1 MEEIVGLSAKER
13 ARLVE
18 LEQVKAGRQ
27 TVVAAAERLSMSG
40 RQGKRIWKRY
50 RAEGAKGLVHR
61 ARGRPS
67 NRKLD
72 PDSKRQSLEL
82 CRTRLEGFGP
92 TLAAEKL
99 AEVGLM
105 VSHETLRRW
114 LIVEGLWKKKRKRG
128 PHRRWRPPKEHFGE
142 LVQMDGSFHDWLET
156 GEKPCLIDM
165 VDDGTSF
172 MDGRFFEQETTEGAM
187 RVLWGWI
194 ELYGI
199 PRALYTDHKNL
210 YVTDREPTV
219 DEQLAG
225 RPALTAFGKACHK
238 LGIQIIPA
246 ASPQAKGR
254 IERRH
259 GVLQDR
265 LVKELRLRGIKDL
278 EAANGFRW
286 GGKVYEGK
294 YEPLISKATF
304 DRVQRALDG
313 RSRAKGRVHEFTY
326 AGLVKCGTCG
336 GLMSGDLKKGRYVY
350 YRCAGTKGC
359 KRFYPEKVLETET
372 LRLLASL
379 QIGEA
384 VSEWLLGEIEK
395 LHDQG
400 MDEAALKRL
409 VSRRKGLQGLQAR
422 AYEDK
427 LLGKIDEAFWAE
439 RNAAWQTELAE
450 VNGELL
456 AIENAPPKADLL
468 AAARKPVEL
477 LQVAPTL
484 YVTQDPAEKARLLKT
499 MVSNYTIT
507 DGSVS
512 VVLRS
517 PFDVLARG
525 AKTGKWWS

>member
-61 ARGRPS
+61 SRGRPS

-99 AEVGLM
+99 AEVGLR

-156 GEKPCLIDM
+156 GQEPCLLDM
-165 VDDGTSF
+165 VDDATANMEGE
-172 MDGRFFEQETTEGAM
+172 FFEQETTEGAM
-187 RVLWGWI
+187 RVLWQWI
-194 ELYGI
+194 KRYGI

-210 YVTDREPTV
+210 YVADREPTV

-225 RPALTAFGKACHK
+225 RPALTAFGRACHK

-278 EAANGFRW
+278 KSAN
-286 GGKVYEGK
+286 
-294 YEPLISKATF
+294 
-304 DRVQRALDG
+304 
-313 RSRAKGRVHEFTY
+313 
-326 AGLVKCGTCG
+326 
-336 GLMSGDLKKGRYVY
+336 
-350 YRCAGTKGC
+350 
-359 KRFYPEKVLETET
+359 
-372 LRLLASL
+372 
-379 QIGEA
+379 
-384 VSEWLLGEIEK
+384 
-395 LHDQG
+395 
-400 MDEAALKRL
+400 
-409 VSRRKGLQGLQAR
+409 
-422 AYEDK
+422 
-427 LLGKIDEAFWAE
+427 
-439 RNAAWQTELAE
+439 
-450 VNGELL
+450 
-456 AIENAPPKADLL
+456 DLL
-468 AAARKPVEL
+468 AGGFIETINEKFGHSPASSINYHRRVPSGMRLEDVFVFEE
-477 LQVAPTL
+477 QRTVQNDWTVAWDSRWFQISGPKGQMPRRRERI
-484 YVTQDPAEKARLLKT
+484 VVRRRL
-499 MVSNYTIT
+499 
-507 DGSVS
+507 DGSRALLHRGRDLEFHEIQQRPSRTPQIKTAALPVS
-512 VVLRS
+512 PPPGCQL
-517 PFDVLARG
+517 PTTRG
-525 AKTGKWWS
+525 KHR

>member
-61 ARGRPS
+61 SRGRPS

-99 AEVGLM
+99 AEVGLR

-128 PHRRWRPPKEHFGE
+128 PHRKWRAPKEHFGE

-210 YVTDREPTV
+210 YVADREPTP

-225 RPALTAFGKACHK
+225 RPALSAFGKACHK

-265 LVKELRLRGIKDL
+265 LVKELRLRGIKDR
-278 EAANGFRW
+278 EAANALLKGGFLETINERFGHSASSRVDYHRPVPKGLRLEDVFVFEESRTVQNDWTVTWDSRW
-286 GGKVYEGK
+286 FQITG
-294 YEPLISKATF
+294 PKAQMPRRRERIVVRRRL
-304 DRVQRALDG
+304 DGSRALLHRG
-313 RSRAKGRVHEFTY
+313 RALEFHEIQQRPSR
-326 AGLVKCGTCG
+326 
-336 GLMSGDLKKGRYVY
+336 
-350 YRCAGTKGC
+350 
-359 KRFYPEKVLETET
+359 PP
-372 LRLLASL
+372 
-379 QIGEA
+379 QIKA
-384 VSEWLLGEIEK
+384 
-395 LHDQG
+395 
-400 MDEAALKRL
+400 AALP
-409 VSRRKGLQGLQAR
+409 VSRP
-422 AYEDK
+422 
-427 LLGKIDEAFWAE
+427 
-439 RNAAWQTELAE
+439 AW
-450 VNGELL
+450 V
-456 AIENAPPKADLL
+456 PADDHPWKTPLTTASAHASREHKHL
-468 AAARKPVEL
+468 AA
-477 LQVAPTL
+477 
-484 YVTQDPAEKARLLKT
+484 
-499 MVSNYTIT
+499 
-507 DGSVS
+507 
-512 VVLRS
+512 LR
-517 PFDVLARG
+517 
-525 AKTGKWWS
+525 

>member
-13 ARLVE
+13 AWLVE
-18 LEQVKAGRQ
+18 LEQVKARRQ

-61 ARGRPS
+61 SRGRPS

-128 PHRRWRPPKEHFGE
+128 PHRKWRAPKEHFGE

-210 YVTDREPTV
+210 YVADREPTP
-219 DEQLAG
+219 DEQLAD
-225 RPALTAFGKACHK
+225 RPALSAFGKACHK
-238 LGIQIIPA
+238 LGVQIIPA

-278 EAANGFRW
+278 AAANGFLSSEFLQSVNDKFGHSAVSPVNYHRPVPRGLRLEDVFVFEEERTVQNDWTVCWDNRW
-286 GGKVYEGK
+286 FQ
-294 YEPLISKATF
+294 ISGPKA
-304 DRVQRALDG
+304 RMPHRRERIVVRRRLDG
-313 RSRAKGRVHEFTY
+313 SRVLLHRGRDLEFHEIEQRPSRAK
-326 AGLVKCGTCG
+326 
-336 GLMSGDLKKGRYVY
+336 S
-350 YRCAGTKGC
+350 
-359 KRFYPEKVLETET
+359 
-372 LRLLASL
+372 
-379 QIGEA
+379 
-384 VSEWLLGEIEK
+384 
-395 LHDQG
+395 
-400 MDEAALKRL
+400 
-409 VSRRKGLQGLQAR
+409 
-422 AYEDK
+422 
-427 LLGKIDEAFWAE
+427 
-439 RNAAWQTELAE
+439 
-450 VNGELL
+450 
-456 AIENAPPKADLL
+456 
-468 AAARKPVEL
+468 ARKP
-477 LQVAPTL
+477 AP
-484 YVTQDPAEKARLLKT
+484 VTASRPVSVPPEDHPWRRPFTAAGAQATRERQLR
-499 MVSNYTIT
+499 VSN
-507 DGSVS
+507 
-512 VVLRS
+512 R
-517 PFDVLARG
+517 
-525 AKTGKWWS
+525 

>member
-99 AEVGLM
+99 AEVGLR

-210 YVTDREPTV
+210 YVADREPTP

-225 RPALTAFGKACHK
+225 RPALSAFGKACHK
-238 LGIQIIPA
+238 LGIQIIPGSQPSGQGEDREA
-246 ASPQAKGR
+246 ARRAPGPARQGAAVTGYQGPRGGQRVSLQRVSPERQWQVRAQRGEPGRLPSPVPKG
-254 IERRH
+254 
-259 GVLQDR
+259 
-265 LVKELRLRGIKDL
+265 LRLEDVFVFEEERTVQNDWTVAWDNRWFQISGPKARMPRRRERIVVRRRLDGSRVLLHRGRDL
-278 EAANGFRW
+278 EFH
-286 GGKVYEGK
+286 EI
-294 YEPLISKATF
+294 E
-304 DRVQRALDG
+304 QRP
-313 RSRAKGRVHEFTY
+313 SRAK
-326 AGLVKCGTCG
+326 
-336 GLMSGDLKKGRYVY
+336 S
-350 YRCAGTKGC
+350 
-359 KRFYPEKVLETET
+359 
-372 LRLLASL
+372 
-379 QIGEA
+379 
-384 VSEWLLGEIEK
+384 
-395 LHDQG
+395 
-400 MDEAALKRL
+400 
-409 VSRRKGLQGLQAR
+409 
-422 AYEDK
+422 
-427 LLGKIDEAFWAE
+427 
-439 RNAAWQTELAE
+439 
-450 VNGELL
+450 
-456 AIENAPPKADLL
+456 
-468 AAARKPVEL
+468 ARKP
-477 LQVAPTL
+477 AP
-484 YVTQDPAEKARLLKT
+484 VTASRPVSVPPEDHPWRRPFTAAGAQATRERQLR
-499 MVSNYTIT
+499 VSN
-507 DGSVS
+507 
-512 VVLRS
+512 R
-517 PFDVLARG
+517 
-525 AKTGKWWS
+525 

>member
-13 ARLVE
+13 AWLVE

-67 NRKLD
+67 NRMLD

-210 YVTDREPTV
+210 YVADREPTP

-225 RPALTAFGKACHK
+225 RPALSAFGKACHK
-238 LGIQIIPA
+238 LGVQIIPA

-278 EAANGFRW
+278 AAANGFLSSEFLQSVNDKFGHSAVSPVDYHRPVPKGLLLEDVFVFEEERTVQNDWTVCWDNRW
-286 GGKVYEGK
+286 FQ
-294 YEPLISKATF
+294 ISGPKA
-304 DRVQRALDG
+304 RMPHRRERIVVRRRLDG
-313 RSRAKGRVHEFTY
+313 SRVLLHRGRDLEFHEIEQRPSRAK
-326 AGLVKCGTCG
+326 
-336 GLMSGDLKKGRYVY
+336 S
-350 YRCAGTKGC
+350 
-359 KRFYPEKVLETET
+359 
-372 LRLLASL
+372 
-379 QIGEA
+379 
-384 VSEWLLGEIEK
+384 
-395 LHDQG
+395 
-400 MDEAALKRL
+400 
-409 VSRRKGLQGLQAR
+409 
-422 AYEDK
+422 
-427 LLGKIDEAFWAE
+427 
-439 RNAAWQTELAE
+439 
-450 VNGELL
+450 
-456 AIENAPPKADLL
+456 
-468 AAARKPVEL
+468 ARKP
-477 LQVAPTL
+477 AP
-484 YVTQDPAEKARLLKT
+484 VTASRPVSVPPEDHPWRRPFTAAGAQATRERQLR
-499 MVSNYTIT
+499 VSN
-507 DGSVS
+507 
-512 VVLRS
+512 R
-517 PFDVLARG
+517 
-525 AKTGKWWS
+525 